1 MGYQS
6 DLNDLRSQSGSGMGD
21 IRDSYERSKDQQ
33 NTYSG
38 NPMGYLDTNYQQQN
52 LGRYVPPMLTGG
64 PGSVGGWN
72 GDGYG
77 QGASGPYNY
86 NIPTAFGGYG
96 NGGYG
101 NYGNTQS
108 APPPIMPMMPPP
120 QMQGGMGMQGMP
132 PQMGGPPM
140 MGNMGPRPFRPPH
153 QSQGQMPMA
162 DGPSPAAPPVMPQRA
177 MMDYSNMGGSGTRI
191 PLPQNVGTPLQFGIP
206 GGPEIQASTP
216 PPMGALGAPGTAPQ
230 LSRTPPPMPQAA
242 PAQGQPDSNWMNR
255 YYDQFRRQR
264 MGWQPG

>member
-6 DLNDLRSQSGSGMGD
+6 DLNDLRSQSGNGMGD
-21 IRDSYERSKDQQ
+21 VRDSYERSKDQQ

-64 PGSVGGWN
+64 PGSNGGWN

-77 QGASGPYNY
+77 QGAMGPYNY

-108 APPPIMPMMPPP
+108 APPPMPM
-120 QMQGGMGMQGMP
+120 GMMP
-132 PQMGGPPM
+132 PQMGGPPMM

-162 DGPSPAAPPVMPQRA
+162 DGPSAPPMPQQQNRA
-177 MMDYSNMGGSGTRI
+177 PMDYSSMGTLSPRI
-191 PLPQNVGTPLQFGIP
+191 PLPQGSGAPLQFGIP
-206 GGPEIQASTP
+206 AGPDQSQSFT
-216 PPMGALGAPGTAPQ
+216 PPMGVVGNGAAPP
-230 LSRTPPPMPQAA
+230 LSRTPPPLPG
-242 PAQGQPDSNWMNR
+242 PAQPPQMTDQPDRSWMNN
-255 YYDQFRRQR
+255 YYDQFRRRR